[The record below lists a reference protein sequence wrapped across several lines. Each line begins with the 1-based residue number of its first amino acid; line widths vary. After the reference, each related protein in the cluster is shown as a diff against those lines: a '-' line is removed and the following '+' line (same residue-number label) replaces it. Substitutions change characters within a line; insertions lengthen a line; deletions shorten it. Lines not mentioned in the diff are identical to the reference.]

1 MLLCRLFT
9 GDRTPELVVRS
20 DPLVLGEA
28 AAPHEMCSRGSGS
41 SRPVASGQ
49 VLASSPILPVAFV
62 VGWDHGLHTQRGP
75 DHLDADREE
84 WLVVQGREPLA
95 SNLDCGKPLSAQS
108 GRLAQYSYTSRLIST
123 SISPL

>member
-20 DPLVLGEA
+20 DPMVLGEA
-28 AAPHEMCSRGSGS
+28 AAPHEMCSRGV
-41 SRPVASGQ
+41 RIVAACG
-49 VLASSPILPVAFV
+49 LGPRTSSPIPPVAFV

-95 SNLDCGKPLSAQS
+95 SNLDCGKRLSAQS
-108 GRLAQYSYTSRLIST
+108 ARLAQ
-123 SISPL
+123 